1 MIGRHMTVVV
11 MVMARLVGSA
21 QGSRMGFKE
30 GGWAVVR
37 FRLTRTKHI
46 YIGWVHDRVGYNLVI
61 YFLPKNKPVFCF
73 IVDGIGSNSLESS
86 KIFLSKIPPPQ
97 NLLHAVR

>member
-37 FRLTRTKHI
+37 FRLMHTKHI
-46 YIGWVHDRVGYNLVI
+46 YRLGTRSCRLQSSHL
-61 YFLPKNKPVFCF
+61 FLA
-73 IVDGIGSNSLESS
+73 EE
-86 KIFLSKIPPPQ
+86 
-97 NLLHAVR
+97 